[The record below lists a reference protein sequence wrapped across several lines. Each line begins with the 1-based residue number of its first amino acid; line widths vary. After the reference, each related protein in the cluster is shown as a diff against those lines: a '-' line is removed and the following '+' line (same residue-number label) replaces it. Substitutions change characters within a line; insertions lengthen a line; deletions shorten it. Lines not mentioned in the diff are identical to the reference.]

1 MKTNL
6 IYFLPSE
13 LMSNLIKTTHLCKF
27 VTYGDQLGG
36 CSDDEFEKIDFL
48 LCTCTM
54 WKVVSSERASQA
66 DFNGL

>member
-1 MKTNL
+1 MKTNS

-13 LMSNLIKTTHLCKF
+13 LMSNLIKTAHLCKF
-27 VTYGDQLGG
+27 VTYDDQLGG

-54 WKVVSSERASQA
+54 LKVVSSERPFQA
-66 DFNGL
+66 DFNEL

>member
-1 MKTNL
+1 MKPNL

-13 LMSNLIKTTHLCKF
+13 LMSNLIKTTLLCKF

-48 LCTCTM
+48 LCTCKM